1 MRGPRSLEPDRA
13 RRAAAQKPLGQDSTN
28 QDPLE
33 LRSIDQRSFDQRS
46 FDLDR
51 PTRSS
56 APQPLPVRARRHRKL
71 AGRSTLLILL
81 GLAAITGSLAG
92 LTLVY
97 SVNLPQ
103 INDLERYRPSTTTD
117 LYDRNGKLIGSFALE
132 RRQVVDYDGFAPIL
146 RQAVISIEDKNFE
159 SHWGINVIRVAGAA
173 WHDIRSHGR
182 AQGAS
187 TLTMQLAKNLFL
199 SDERTAS
206 RKIQEA
212 YLAIQI
218 ERTFTKQQIFTLYG
232 NQIYLGSGNYGF
244 EAAAEYFFSKHA
256 KDLNLTEAAL
266 LAGLPKGPSGFSPIQ
281 NPDRAIKRRNLVLS
295 EMESDGVITHAQATD
310 ARNAP
315 LGLHLSQPEGTVA
328 PWFQEEVRRELEK
341 RFGTDQV
348 HEAGLRVDTTL
359 DLNLQRTANRAIDDG
374 VSTYERRHGWKGHL
388 ENVIAE
394 GQTLEAYRHPDWA
407 IQSGAGDYVHA
418 LVTRVLPLEIHAR
431 IGPPGKEGDE
441 IVLLP
446 EDWKWTGQRNADA
459 LVKPGDVIYIH
470 LAGANLS
477 GVNQGAALH
486 ATLEQDSGAQGA
498 LMAVD
503 NTTGDVLAM
512 VGGRDYQLSVFNR
525 ATQAERQVGSSF
537 KPYVYT
543 AAIEDGVKPT
553 DIIMDSPVSFGSYT
567 PHNYED
573 DFKGA
578 MTIANAFAES
588 RNIPAL
594 RLADRVGIHK
604 VIDMAHRFGVTSNIP
619 PYLPVALGAVE
630 ITLQEQVASYSVFP
644 NDGLRITPRMIRKVS
659 NADGIVLWSDNPA
672 VTQVID
678 QQTARTMMGLLE
690 GVTQHGTGAA
700 ARALNHPIGGKTG
713 TTSDFTDA
721 WFMGFSPSVTC
732 GVWVGYDS
740 RESLGKKE
748 TGAQAALP
756 IWMTFMK
763 QAIVG
768 KDDEKFPADD
778 GDSPPANG
786 PDRNPAGNL
795 DRASL
800 TPKAAPKTISP
811 PHSALA
817 AVQPHATAPPAPI
830 AKTPAALP
838 AAQSPAAN
846 RTSAPVRVPAASR
859 VPAPDRVPA
868 ADRVP
873 ASAPAVAPAGA
884 VRPLVSGPAS
894 QYGTQI
900 APPRAPAVASSQT
913 TRGPQPSASGPTP
926 QYAAQPYAA
935 QRAPQNAAQ
944 PGAYPRPPQY
954 AVQPS
959 ADPRSPQFVRQPY
972 VAPTAQV
979 FHYLPAGRG
988 PKTQIVIP
996 HPPRVS
1002 SKAQA
1007 STKPRPKTAAPSS
1020 SQGALVKPTLPPAA
1034 STTRPNAPAKPALN

>member
-1 MRGPRSLEPDRA
+1 MAVTPNRPDDTRDPILRGPRSLVPDRSP
-13 RRAAAQKPLGQDSTN
+13 RAAAQKSSYQKSLD
-28 QDPLE
+28 
-33 LRSIDQRSFDQRS
+33 F
-46 FDLDR
+46 DR
-51 PTRSS
+51 PARIA
-56 APQPLPVRARRHRKL
+56 APQPLPVPARRRRKL

-132 RRQVVDYDGFAPIL
+132 RRQVVDYNGFAPIL

-159 SHWGINVIRVAGAA
+159 SHWGINVFRVAGAA

-199 SDERTAS
+199 SDERTAN

-212 YLAIQI
+212 FLAIQI
-218 ERTFTKQQIFTLYG
+218 ERTFTKEQIFTLYG

-244 EAAAEYFFSKHA
+244 EAASEYFFSKHA
-256 KDLNLTEAAL
+256 KDLDLTEAAL
-266 LAGLPKGPSGFSPIQ
+266 LAGLPKGPSGFSPIL

-295 EMESDGVITHAQATD
+295 EMESDGAITHAQAEQ
-310 ARNAP
+310 ARQAP
-315 LGLHLSQPEGTVA
+315 LGLHISQPEGTVA
-328 PWFQEEVRRELEK
+328 PWFQEEVRHELEK
-341 RFGTDQV
+341 RFGADQV

-359 DLNLQRTANRAIDDG
+359 DLHLQQTANHAIDDG
-374 VSTYERRHGWKGHL
+374 VATYERRHGWKGHL
-388 ENVIAE
+388 ENVIEE

-407 IQSGAGDYVHA
+407 IQYGAGDYVHA
-418 LVTRVLPLEIHAR
+418 LVTRVLPLEIQAR
-431 IGPPGKEGDE
+431 IGPAGKEGDE
-441 IVLLP
+441 LVLQP
-446 EDWKWTGQRNADA
+446 ADWQWTGQHNAES
-459 LVKPGDVIYIH
+459 LVKPGDVIYVH
-470 LAGANLS
+470 LAGANLT
-477 GVNQGAALH
+477 GAKEGAALH

-525 ATQAERQVGSSF
+525 ATQAQRQVGSSF

-553 DIIMDSPVSFGSYT
+553 DIIMDSPVSFGTYT
-567 PHNYED
+567 PHNYEN

-578 MTIANAFAES
+578 MTVANAFAES

-594 RLADRVGIHK
+594 RLASRVGIHT
-604 VIDMAHRFGVTSNIP
+604 VIDVAHRFGVTTNIP

-644 NDGLRITPRMIRKVS
+644 NDGLRIAPRLIRKVS

-678 QQTARTMMGLLE
+678 QPTARTMMGLLE

-700 ARALNHPIGGKTG
+700 AKALNHPIGGKTG

-732 GVWVGYDS
+732 GVWIGYDS

-768 KDDEKFPADD
+768 KDDEKFP
-778 GDSPPANG
+778 DSEVNPAPGSG
-786 PDRNPAGNL
+786 PDHNPASKL
-795 DRASL
+795 DEASVE
-800 TPKAAPKTISP
+800 PKTVP
-811 PHSALA
+811 EPVAPRSALTA
-817 AVQPHATAPPAPI
+817 IQPHAVPPAGPPAKTSTAPPA
-830 AKTPAALP
+830 AQTPAV
-838 AAQSPAAN
+838 N
-846 RTSAPVRVPAASR
+846 RTPAPARVPAAER
-859 VPAPDRVPA
+859 APG
-868 ADRVP
+868 
-873 ASAPAVAPAGA
+873 STPAVAPA
-884 VRPLVSGPAS
+884 R
-894 QYGTQI
+894 GTQ
-900 APPRAPAVASSQT
+900 PLASV
-913 TRGPQPSASGPTP
+913 RKPQPSAQANASTRAP

-935 QRAPQNAAQ
+935 
-944 PGAYPRPPQY
+944 PRPPQY
-954 AVQPS
+954 TVPPY
-959 ADPRSPQFVRQPY
+959 ADPRSPQYVRQPY
-972 VAPTAQV
+972 VAPRAPQRGTMETTGKPAPSAQV

-1002 SKAQA
+1002 SRTQTATA
-1007 STKPRPKTAAPSS
+1007 KPRPKPAAPSS
-1020 SQGALVKPTLPPAA
+1020 SQGTLVKPAMPPAA
-1034 STTRPNAPAKPALN
+1034 SASRLNGPVKPALN